1 MDNAAALPKRF
12 TFHTPQMTAWVLSLV
27 IFSVCVY
34 EKIPLVQR
42 PLPGIV
48 SVNLRKQNK
57 KTPKTLNI
65 CNVAIEQS
73 SDLGKDKH
81 LSWPLVEKTKC
92 LYHTSLF
99 VQTSSESH
107 TQKKK
112 SICVKIQNPLK
123 FKYISSSTHWYCS
136 PCNHSVWQGCDPH
149 ALTCNWVRHHWGGGV
164 THSDP
169 GNRLSHGH
177 CHRCHRYCHWRH
189 RNRGCHSL
197 GNGLCEGG
205 WEGGYLRIEVWWR
218 SCGWGCIGLGG
229 CRGTSGSYKV
239 LLGDWPSL

>member
-57 KTPKTLNI
+57 KPPKTLNI

-112 SICVKIQNPLK
+112 IHLCKNSKPIKVQVHFQFDSLVLQPLQS
-123 FKYISSSTHWYCS
+123 FSVAGLWSSCFDL
-136 PCNHSVWQGCDPH
+136 Q
-149 ALTCNWVRHHWGGGV
+149 
-164 THSDP
+164 
-169 GNRLSHGH
+169 
-177 CHRCHRYCHWRH
+177 
-189 RNRGCHSL
+189 L
-197 GNGLCEGG
+197 GTTPLG
-205 WEGGYLRIEVWWR
+205 WWR
-218 SCGWGCIGLGG
+218 DS
-229 CRGTSGSYKV
+229 
-239 LLGDWPSL
+239 